1 MQNFNAVNEPL
12 IMTISQSR
20 MGRKK
25 KKNIYIYI
33 LKKKQSMNKKTQPII
48 TIFAPEFCRKLY
60 YIKCYIVDNPGI
72 LSIAHIPNSTDAEI
86 LIPLLILCM

>member
-1 MQNFNAVNEPL
+1 MQNFKAVNEPL

-25 KKNIYIYI
+25 YIYMESKAI
-33 LKKKQSMNKKTQPII
+33 NEQKKQPII
-48 TIFAPEFCRKLY
+48 TIFATEFCRKLY

-72 LSIAHIPNSTDAEI
+72 LSIAHIPNSTEAEI